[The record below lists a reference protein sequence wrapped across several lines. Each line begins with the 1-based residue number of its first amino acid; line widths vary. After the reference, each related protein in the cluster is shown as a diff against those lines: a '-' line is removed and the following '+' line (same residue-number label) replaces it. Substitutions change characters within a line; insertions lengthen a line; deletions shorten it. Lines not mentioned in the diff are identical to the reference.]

1 MLFIFGTRS
10 YGYVDRVPGLGHV
23 ITQFGHFNYVPLFP
37 TKSFFVL
44 EGSQSGDDFRGVRL
58 PMSGKSVLAG
68 YIRVWGGLLA
78 LIFLASAGHALGMKL
93 TGNDEPQSMLIA
105 AALVILALVGS
116 FLKGMWWMICNG
128 LVHAVTIGGL
138 LFLLGKPGT
147 SLGVLPMFT
156 VVANVAL
163 GLYGLTRFWD
173 FAGRDRGV
181 QLAAALGIDRISAE
195 EMLANMQ
202 GK

>member
-1 MLFIFGTRS
+1 MIYVSGTRS

-23 ITQFGHFNYVPLFP
+23 ITQFGHFA
-37 TKSFFVL
+37 
-44 EGSQSGDDFRGVRL
+44 GRDRGVQL
-58 PMSGKSVLAG
+58 
-68 YIRVWGGLLA
+68 
-78 LIFLASAGHALGMKL
+78 
-93 TGNDEPQSMLIA
+93 A

-138 LFLLGKPGT
+138 LFLLDQPGT
-147 SLGVLPMFT
+147 ALGGLPMLT
-156 VVANVAL
+156 VGANVAL

>member
-1 MLFIFGTRS
+1 MIYVFGTRS

-44 EGSQSGDDFRGVRL
+44 EGSENGDDFRGVQL

-68 YIRVWGGLLA
+68 YIRVWGGLVA
-78 LIFLASAGHALGMKL
+78 LIFLALAGHAIGMKL

-105 AALVILALVGS
+105 AGLMILAFAGS
-116 FLKGMWWMICNG
+116 FLPGIWWMICNG
-128 LVHAVTIGGL
+128 IVHAVTIGGL
-138 LFLLGKPGT
+138 LYMLGKPGT
-147 SLGVLPMFT
+147 SLGSLPMFT
-156 VVANVAL
+156 MVANVAL